1 MRRRKFIWLSAA
13 SAAISALPWLA
24 SCTSTSKWTA
34 VLAIPSTLGNF
45 CDQPELM
52 AMGKTYIEWVPD
64 ESTTSALENLI
75 LLNDDGR
82 GTYEPGSEESL
93 REFITR
99 KADQDFNMDQTV
111 ILKGWVISKTEAR
124 QCALYF
130 LTQNS

>member
-13 SAAISALPWLA
+13 GAAISTLPWLG

-34 VLAIPSTLGNF
+34 VLAIPTVLGNF

-52 AMGKTYIEWVPD
+52 AIGKTYSEWFPE
-64 ESTTSALENLI
+64 ESTSSALEGLL

-82 GTYEPGSEESL
+82 GTYEPASEETL
-93 REFITR
+93 REFIKR
-99 KADQDFNMDQTV
+99 KADQDFAMDQTM
-111 ILKGWVISKTEAR
+111 IIKGWVISKTEAR

>member
-13 SAAISALPWLA
+13 GAAISALPWLA

-34 VLAIPSTLGNF
+34 VLAIPSVLGNF

-52 AMGKTYIEWVPD
+52 AMGKTYIEWFPD
-64 ESTTSALENLI
+64 ESTTSAMENLL

-82 GTYEPGSEESL
+82 GTYEPASEESL

-99 KADQDFNMDQTV
+99 KADQDFNMDETV